1 MTYKFTIYGRL
12 PSLNEY
18 TRACR
23 TNPHVG
29 AQMKKKAETDIM
41 WQVKEKV
48 DVKIEGPV
56 TISYLWIEPNTR
68 RDLENIAF
76 AKKFLQDSLVN
87 LGILQGDGWKHIV
100 GFSDAFD
107 VDKDRP
113 RIEVTIE
120 TVE

>member
-1 MTYKFTIYGRL
+1 MIYKFTIMGRL

-29 AQMKKKAETDIM
+29 AQMKKKAENDIM
-41 WQVKEKV
+41 WQIKKQLEA
-48 DVKIEGPV
+48 KIENPV

-68 RDLENIAF
+68 RDLDNIAF
-76 AKKFLQDSLVN
+76 AKKFLQDSLVQ